1 MEWRGSGLL
10 KGCAIFGLFVAI
22 ALPAHA
28 QDSGFGIDPAVRLD
42 AARGPACQIVIR
54 ENGTMVQNVGSTR
67 ISSLINPGRPGEAD
81 VTTTTGSFYL
91 SVDRPTGFSAA
102 PQGGSS
108 DVEFSTQ
115 LAGRGKTNF
124 SLTPGSA
131 RVKLKNGLTN
141 VEVHLEAVKL
151 RGAFPAGRYSATVT
165 LRCE

>member
-1 MEWRGSGLL
+1 MLATAAPVFAQNSG
-10 KGCAIFGLFVAI
+10 I
-22 ALPAHA
+22 
-28 QDSGFGIDPAVRLD
+28 GIDPAPPINAD
-42 AARGPACQIVIR
+42 RGPSCQIVIR

-67 ISSLINPGRPGEAD
+67 LSSLINPGRPGLAD

-102 PQGGSS
+102 PQGGTS

-115 LAGRGKTNF
+115 FSGHGKTNF
-124 SLTPGSA
+124 GLTPGSA

-141 VEVHLEAVKL
+141 VDVHLEAAKL

>member
-1 MEWRGSGLL
+1 MEWRRFGVLRVCALAGLVL
-10 KGCAIFGLFVAI
+10 ASAGPVQ
-22 ALPAHA
+22 A
-28 QDSGFGIDPAVRLD
+28 QDSALGIEPVVPLNAD
-42 AARGPACQIVIR
+42 RGPACQIVIR
-54 ENGTMVQNVGSTR
+54 DNGMMVQNVGSTR

-91 SVDRPTGFSAA
+91 SVDRPAGFSVS
-102 PQGGSS
+102 PQGGMS

-115 LAGRGKTNF
+115 ITGRGKTNF
-124 SLTPGSA
+124 SLTPGTA

-141 VEVHLEAVKL
+141 VEVHLEATKL